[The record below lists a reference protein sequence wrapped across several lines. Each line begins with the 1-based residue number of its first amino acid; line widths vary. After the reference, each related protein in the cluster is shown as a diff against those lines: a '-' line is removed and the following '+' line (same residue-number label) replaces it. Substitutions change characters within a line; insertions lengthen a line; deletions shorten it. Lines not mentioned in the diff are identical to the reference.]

1 MKKHGGI
8 IYDKEKEI
16 LDFSANIHPGGMPDE
31 VARAMQVS
39 LKESIHY
46 PDPDCLE
53 LRRCIAKKHNI
64 SMEHVICGNGAA
76 DLIFH
81 LAFVLKMNRILLP
94 IPAFTEYEEAFRAA
108 SQGNISMDYY
118 EMDQNSFLIK
128 EDILDKMDASIDI
141 LILCNPNNPTGQL
154 IDLELLNRIM
164 EKAKQYHIFV
174 LLDECF
180 LDFTVDG
187 IYYSLI
193 PYYREYSNLFIL
205 KSFTKMYGI
214 PGIRLGY
221 GISADVD
228 LIGNIKRTMQSWS
241 VSHVAQAAGI
251 TACSLNEYEEKTA
264 AAVEKNRKWLLGRLQ
279 KLGFQV
285 WDGSA
290 NFLFFRAAGCTDLY
304 DICMKRGIC
313 IRHCNNYRGIGNDY
327 YRVAVRTQAD
337 NERLIRVLTEWKEGA
352 RE

>member
-16 LDFSANIHPGGMPDE
+16 LDFSANIHPDGMPDE
-31 VARAMQVS
+31 VARAMQAS

-46 PDPDCLE
+46 PDPDCVK
-53 LRRCIAKKHNI
+53 LRQCIAKKHDI
-64 SMEHVICGNGAA
+64 SMKHVICGNGAA

-81 LAFVLKMNRILLP
+81 LAFVLKKNKILLP
-94 IPAFTEYEEAFRAA
+94 IPAFTEYEEAFYAA
-108 SQGNISMDYY
+108 SRGNISMNYY
-118 EMDQNSFLIK
+118 EMDQKSFLIE
-128 EDILDKMDASIDI
+128 EDILDKMDDSVDI

-154 IDLELLNRIM
+154 IDPELLDRIM
-164 EKAKQYHIFV
+164 EKAKRCHIFV

-180 LDFTVDG
+180 LDFIVDG
-187 IYYSLI
+187 KHYSLI
-193 PYYREYSNLFIL
+193 PYYQEYPNLFIL

-221 GISADVD
+221 GISADMD
-228 LIGNIKRTMQSWS
+228 LIGDIKRTMQSWS

-251 TACSLNEYEEKTA
+251 AACSLNEYEEKTA
-264 AAVEKNRKWLLGRLQ
+264 AEVEKNRRWLLERL
-279 KLGFQV
+279 KKIGFQV
-285 WDGSA
+285 WEGSA
-290 NFLFFRAAGCTDLY
+290 NFLFFRAAGCMDLY
-304 DICMKRGIC
+304 DRCMEKGIC

-337 NERLIRVLTEWKEGA
+337 NERLIRILTTWKEGT
-352 RE
+352 R